1 MSAVTRNRQTPS
13 ITLKSHIIDYIH
25 GTQTDAE
32 ALLDSGAEGIVI
44 HPDYAK
50 SHNLAI
56 KELAKP
62 FPVCNVDGTNNV
74 MGYVTGTTTQT
85 IRIYSKDF
93 QSYHEEIAEFFL
105 ANIGLFDIILGTDW
119 LEAHNP
125 EI

>member
-1 MSAVTRNRQTPS
+1 
-13 ITLKSHIIDYIH
+13 
-25 GTQTDAE
+25 
-32 ALLDSGAEGIVI
+32 ALLDSGAEGIVM

-62 FPVCNVDGTNNV
+62 YPVCNIDNKSLKLKLSLLEKLQ
-74 MGYVTGTTTQT
+74 MRY
-85 IRIYSKDF
+85 
-93 QSYHEEIAEFFL
+93 SYHEEIAEFFL

-125 EI
+125 EINWVTHEVDMT